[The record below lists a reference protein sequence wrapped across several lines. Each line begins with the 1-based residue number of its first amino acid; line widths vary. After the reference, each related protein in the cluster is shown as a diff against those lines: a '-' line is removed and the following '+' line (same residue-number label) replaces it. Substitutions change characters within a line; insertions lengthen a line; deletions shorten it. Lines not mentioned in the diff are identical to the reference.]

1 MEESNIKAFY
11 YYFDTV
17 KEELRP
23 ITILSGDDE
32 NGYKCVYK

>member
-1 MEESNIKAFY
+1 MEESNIHIFH

-17 KEELRP
+17 SGELKP

-32 NGYKCVYK
+32 NGYECVYK

>member
-23 ITILSGDDE
+23 IGILSSNDE
-32 NGYKCVYK
+32 NGYECVYK